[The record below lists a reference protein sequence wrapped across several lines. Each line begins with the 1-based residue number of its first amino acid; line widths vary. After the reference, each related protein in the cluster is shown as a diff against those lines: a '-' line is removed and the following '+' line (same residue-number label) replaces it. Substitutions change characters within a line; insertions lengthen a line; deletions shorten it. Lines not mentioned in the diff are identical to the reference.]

1 MPKQAIAAQAAKVQA
16 MPAQAA
22 AQAMPGQSA
31 PLPSRELFSVSEADA
46 FAALVRQH
54 QSMVFSMAYAFL
66 RDRSIAE
73 EVAQDVFLE
82 LHRTLP
88 VLDSPAHI
96 VNWLR
101 RATAHRSIDRQRRR
115 RTWLRFFWPME
126 QAPEPAAPAAQGDIL
141 LSGALRQL
149 IASLPDKPRLVMIL
163 RYQEDMEAA
172 EIADVLNMPLGTV
185 KSHLQRSLKLLRD
198 KLSRY
203 GEISI

>member
-1 MPKQAIAAQAAKVQA
+1 MPKLAVEDQ
-16 MPAQAA
+16 P
-22 AQAMPGQSA
+22 
-31 PLPSRELFSVSEADA
+31 RELFSGDGADT
-46 FAALVRQH
+46 FAALVKQH
-54 QSMVFSMAYAFL
+54 QSMVFSMAYAVL

-88 VLDSPAHI
+88 MLESPAHV

-101 RATAHRSIDRQRRR
+101 RAAVHRSIDRQRRQR
-115 RTWLRFFWPME
+115 GWLRFFSPLENWRN
-126 QAPEPAAPAAQGDIL
+126 APEPAAPPAPAVQGDVL
-141 LSGALRQL
+141 LARALRQL
-149 IASLPDKPRLVMIL
+149 IASLPAKPRLVMIL

-172 EIADVLNMPLGTV
+172 EIADTLNMPLGTV